1 MVFNRSGF
9 QIPDLKKARYLILV
23 ILLLISTAGYMLY
36 ESDSADDEIII
47 NRNRQETEQTIAHN
61 SADEDSTPEIPE
73 QKEDNKEKSS
83 SSVQPEY
90 IYVDVSGAVNSPM
103 VVCIPFG
110 SRVFEAL
117 DAAGGRNSESSV
129 KYLNLASVCEDGQKI
144 YVPTVEEIEKAE
156 SSGKAFPG
164 QPGEDPSSTDQQNE
178 AVSAGDHSSD
188 PSSSGNKVNI
198 NTAGSEELQ
207 TLPGVGPAIAS
218 RIIDY
223 RNTKGSFESAEDIKS
238 VSGIGEKIYEK
249 LKDEICV

>member
-1 MVFNRSGF
+1 MDISNV
-9 QIPDLKKARYLILV
+9 DLKKIKYIIIAV
-23 ILLLISTAGYMLY
+23 ILLVSVAAYAFFEKNNG
-36 ESDSADDEIII
+36 DDRIVMTE
-47 NRNRQETEQTIAHN
+47 RGMETEQIQETGKVN
-61 SADEDSTPEIPE
+61 EINR
-73 QKEDNKEKSS
+73 EDNTETGQDRNQEEKTITEPD
-83 SSVQPEY
+83 PEY

-110 SRVFEAL
+110 SRVFEAI
-117 DAAGGRNSESSV
+117 DAAGGRNNESSV

-144 YVPTVEEIEKAE
+144 YVPTLSEIDAAEAAGEVLPGQTENSSDSLVLQNAGEEGRGTKGQD
-156 SSGKAFPG
+156 SSGG
-164 QPGEDPSSTDQQNE
+164 
-178 AVSAGDHSSD
+178 
-188 PSSSGNKVNI
+188 KVNI

-223 RNTKGSFESAEDIKS
+223 RNTRGSFQSVEEIKS